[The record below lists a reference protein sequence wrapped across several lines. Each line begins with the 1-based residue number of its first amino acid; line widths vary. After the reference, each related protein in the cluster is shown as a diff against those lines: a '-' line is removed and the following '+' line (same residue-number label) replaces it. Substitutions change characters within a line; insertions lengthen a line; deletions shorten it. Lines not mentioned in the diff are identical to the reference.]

1 MIKKLILSIF
11 VISFFA
17 VSSFSQDRTLPS
29 VKVKDLKGS
38 LVNIQTIKND
48 GNPIVISFWA
58 TWCKPCKKELNAIA
72 EVYEDWQ
79 EETGVKLVAI
89 SIDDS
94 RSAAK
99 VKPYVNSSGWEYEIY
114 LDPNR
119 ELSRSL
125 GVSTVPHTFLL
136 DGKGNIVWEHRG
148 YIEGDEEELLEQIE
162 KIRFPNNRDIKD
174 LKLTEKKER

>member
-1 MIKKLILSIF
+1 MIKKLILSLF
-11 VISFFA
+11 VIAFFT
-17 VSSFSQDRTLPS
+17 VSSFSQNRTLPS
-29 VKVKDLKGS
+29 VKVKNLKGS
-38 LVNIQTIKND
+38 LVNIQTIEND

-58 TWCKPCKKELNAIA
+58 TWCKPCKKVLNTIA

-94 RSAAK
+94 RSVSK

-119 ELSRSL
+119 DLSRSL

-162 KIRFPNNRDIKD
+162 HISK
-174 LKLTEKKER
+174 

>member
-1 MIKKLILSIF
+1 MMKKLILSIF
-11 VISFFA
+11 AIAFFT
-17 VSSFSQDRTLPS
+17 VSSFSQNRTLPS
-29 VKVKDLKGS
+29 VKVKNLKGS
-38 LVNIQTIKND
+38 LVNIQTIEND
-48 GNPIVISFWA
+48 GKPIVISFWA

-72 EVYEDWQ
+72 EVYEEWQ
-79 EETGVKLVAI
+79 DDTGVKLVAI

-94 RSAAK
+94 RSSSK

-119 ELSRSL
+119 DLSRSL

-136 DGKGNIVWEHRG
+136 DGDGNIIWEHRG

-162 KIRFPNNRDIKD
+162 QISK
-174 LKLTEKKER
+174 

>member
-1 MIKKLILSIF
+1 MIKKLILSLF
-11 VISFFA
+11 VIAFFT
-17 VSSFSQDRTLPS
+17 VSSFSQNRTLPS
-29 VKVKDLKGS
+29 VKVKNLKGS
-38 LVNIQTIKND
+38 LVNIQTIEND

-58 TWCKPCKKELNAIA
+58 TWCKPCKKELNTIA

-94 RSAAK
+94 RSVSK

-119 ELSRSL
+119 DLSRSL

-162 KIRFPNNRDIKD
+162 HISK
-174 LKLTEKKER
+174 

>member
-1 MIKKLILSIF
+1 MMKKLILSIF
-11 VISFFA
+11 AIAFFT
-17 VSSFSQDRTLPS
+17 VSSFSQNRTLPS
-29 VKVKDLKGS
+29 VKVKNLKGS
-38 LVNIQTIKND
+38 LVNIQTIEND

-72 EVYEDWQ
+72 EVYDEWQ
-79 EETGVKLVAI
+79 DDTGVKLVAI

-94 RSAAK
+94 RSSSK

-114 LDPNR
+114 LDPNKN
-119 ELSRSL
+119 LSRSL
-125 GVSTVPHTFLL
+125 GVTSVPHTFFL

-162 KIRFPNNRDIKD
+162 HISK
-174 LKLTEKKER
+174 

>member
-1 MIKKLILSIF
+1 MIKKLILSLF
-11 VISFFA
+11 VIAFFT
-17 VSSFSQDRTLPS
+17 VSSFSQNRTLPS
-29 VKVKDLKGS
+29 VKVKNLKGS
-38 LVNIQTIKND
+38 LVNIQTIEND

-58 TWCKPCKKELNAIA
+58 TWCKPCKKELNTIA

-94 RSAAK
+94 RSSSK

-119 ELSRSL
+119 DLSRSL

-162 KIRFPNNRDIKD
+162 QISK
-174 LKLTEKKER
+174 

>member
-1 MIKKLILSIF
+1 MMKKLILSIF
-11 VISFFA
+11 AIAFFT
-17 VSSFSQDRTLPS
+17 VSSFSQNRTLPS
-29 VKVKDLKGS
+29 VKVKNLKGS
-38 LVNIQTIKND
+38 LVNIQTIEND

-72 EVYEDWQ
+72 EVYEEWQ
-79 EETGVKLVAI
+79 DDTGVKLVAI

-94 RSAAK
+94 RSSSK

-114 LDPNR
+114 LDSNR

-136 DGKGNIVWEHRG
+136 DGNGNIIWEHRG
-148 YIEGDEEELLEQIE
+148 YIEGDEEELLKQIE
-162 KIRFPNNRDIKD
+162 HMSK
-174 LKLTEKKER
+174 

>member
-1 MIKKLILSIF
+1 MTKKLILSIF
-11 VISFFA
+11 VIAFFT
-17 VSSFSQDRTLPS
+17 VSSFSQNRTLPS
-29 VKVKDLKGS
+29 VKVKNLKGS
-38 LVNIQTIKND
+38 LVNIQTIEND

-58 TWCKPCKKELNAIA
+58 TWCKPCKKELNTIA

-94 RSAAK
+94 RSASK

-119 ELSRSL
+119 DLSRSL

-148 YIEGDEEELLEQIE
+148 YIEGDEDELLEKIEQIS
-162 KIRFPNNRDIKD
+162 K
-174 LKLTEKKER
+174 

>member
-1 MIKKLILSIF
+1 MTKKLILSIF
-11 VISFFA
+11 VIAFFT
-17 VSSFSQDRTLPS
+17 VSSFAQNRTLPS
-29 VKVKDLKGS
+29 VKVKNLKGS
-38 LVNIQTIKND
+38 LVNIQTIEND

-72 EVYEDWQ
+72 EVYEEWQ
-79 EETGVKLVAI
+79 DDTGVKLVAI

-94 RSAAK
+94 RSSSK

-119 ELSRSL
+119 DLSRSL

-162 KIRFPNNRDIKD
+162 QISK
-174 LKLTEKKER
+174 